1 MTSTTISIWKIG
13 YDEANRR
20 YPVLT
25 GFDKWKTLLKK
36 QFPGE
41 EKGIDKF
48 FHLLK
53 VYNSD
58 SMFSVMIKVLPL
70 WLSKLICSTPLMRF
84 FSKLWHGQYDKTTFE
99 IINDL
104 TDNKD
109 LQTALCYCWGDFGTV
124 PEKCHFS
131 MMAGL
136 HQHFKLGGFY
146 PGSVSSHC
154 LKITQNVAFE
164 FLNFG
169 IFHQFL
175 TY

>member
-1 MTSTTISIWKIG
+1 M
-13 YDEANRR
+13 
-20 YPVLT
+20 LT
-25 GFDKWKTLLKK
+25 GFDKWKSLLKK

-41 EKGIDKF
+41 ENAIDKF

-53 VYNSD
+53 EYNSD

-84 FSKLWHGQYDKTTFE
+84 FSKLWHGEYDKTTFE

-146 PGSVSSHC
+146 PGSVSFQKTY
-154 LKITQNVAFE
+154 LQDFDGDAL
-164 FLNFG
+164 LNF
-169 IFHQFL
+169 QL
-175 TY
+175 EELQKLL